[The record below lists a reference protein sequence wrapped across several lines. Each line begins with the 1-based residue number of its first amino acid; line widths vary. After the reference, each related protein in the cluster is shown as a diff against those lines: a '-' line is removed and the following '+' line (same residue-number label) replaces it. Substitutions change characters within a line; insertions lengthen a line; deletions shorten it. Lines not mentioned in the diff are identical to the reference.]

1 MKRASVLLLLLA
13 STLLASSVACGGGEA
28 PPTASPST
36 ETVTATAT
44 APATRPATS
53 QGRPSEE
60 AVTPTPVLPTATP
73 TPGPATATPTP
84 VPPTAAPM
92 PVIPTPTRAV
102 VLPTPTPMPVI
113 PTPTPTRAVV
123 LPTPV
128 PPSGGFPPP
137 YVPPPSFGPRPIES
151 CYGSTTLPAVRGFRV
166 TVRCT
171 SFGYRSLFEIRVETD
186 YFANFEYPVVI
197 EVTVDPPFGFR
208 GTDTDYLY
216 YDGDST
222 EFVWPR
228 DFSLT
233 AEPVEGTY
241 SIEVRAS
248 EGFRFPSS
256 VVASGSFRIW

>member
-1 MKRASVLLLLLA
+1 
-13 STLLASSVACGGGEA
+13 
-28 PPTASPST
+28 
-36 ETVTATAT
+36 
-44 APATRPATS
+44 
-53 QGRPSEE
+53 
-60 AVTPTPVLPTATP
+60 
-73 TPGPATATPTP
+73 
-84 VPPTAAPM
+84 M
-92 PVIPTPTRAV
+92 PVI
-102 VLPTPTPMPVI
+102 
-113 PTPTPTRAVV
+113 PTPTRAVV